1 VNKYENNRKAFICA
15 NRVSKHPINI
25 TIMDA
30 LNTSNSDEEFEKKLS
45 DGIEILSKEYLDE

>member
-1 VNKYENNRKAFICA
+1 MNKYENNRKAFICA